1 MSAWHFEGNIVFPFN
16 FFLLALLGLYG
27 LICETWQSSLYKF
40 FLAFSLLTL
49 LVLIGTRKT
58 GFTETWLMQ
67 VLYIKRLT
75 PKLFQIQYHQCQ
87 KSSTV
92 CQFPPFRFLRFLI
105 LSLHFRKFFRLDR
118 CFFFE
123 RERASTIPKGY
134 PDLRTIDSLE
144 FRVDGHQFEVLE
156 RRWSL
161 LRNFRARYISDWSFG
176 HKGTT
181 IEGTLGVSFIP

>member
-1 MSAWHFEGNIVFPFN
+1 MTHIH
-16 FFLLALLGLYG
+16 
-27 LICETWQSSLYKF
+27 
-40 FLAFSLLTL
+40 FSLFSLFCIWFPL
-49 LVLIGTRKT
+49 LHHLFSCIAPQLGYRNFRKT

-118 CFFFE
+118 CFLHVLICLPSFE

>member
-1 MSAWHFEGNIVFPFN
+1 MAIIALQI
-16 FFLLALLGLYG
+16 FLSLLSSHSSCSYRYQENRFYRNLADAG
-27 LICETWQSSLYKF
+27 SLYQKVN
-40 FLAFSLLTL
+40 T
-49 LVLIGTRKT
+49 
-58 GFTETWLMQ
+58 Q
-67 VLYIKRLT
+67 VV
-75 PKLFQIQYHQCQ
+75 PNSVSPMSEKLHCLPV
-87 KSSTV
+87 S
-92 CQFPPFRFLRFLI
+92 QFPPFRFLRFLI